1 MTSAQSSNSTFPE
14 TDFNLLEDSEDA
26 DNHTSEPTA
35 TRLSL
40 QFQLDESYLG
50 QRIDQAA
57 ALVWNEFSREKL
69 KQWIKDGH
77 LLVNGNNVKPK
88 YKCEGN
94 ELLTLEAE
102 LEIQTASQPENI
114 PLDII
119 YEDDDIIVINKT
131 VGMVV
136 HPGAGN
142 GSGTLVNALLYHY
155 PKSNELARAG
165 LVHRIDK
172 DTSGLLVVAKNL
184 EAQFSL
190 SKQLAKKTVYRIYD
204 LVVYGNIVAGGT
216 IDEPIKRHPV
226 DRVKMAI
233 LPGGKEAVTHYNV
246 KERFK
251 DFTRVQAQLETGRTH
266 QIRVHFSY
274 IGYGLVGDPV
284 YISRVRV
291 PAGAS
296 EELADTLRSFKRQAL
311 HAAKLGL
318 VHPRTGENMMFEAPW
333 PEDFKRLIEVLR
345 QGNAAYEFINTGKL
359 TCSLFQGFHQVYMQ
373 DRHVSGIQV
382 H

>member
-1 MTSAQSSNSTFPE
+1 MSQAQSSNSNFPE

-26 DNHTSEPTA
+26 DNHTSDSTA

-50 QRIDQAA
+50 QRIDQVA
-57 ALVWNEFSREKL
+57 ALIWNEFSREKL
-69 KQWIKDGH
+69 KQWLKDGH
-77 LLVNGNNVKPK
+77 LLVNGNTVKPK

-94 ELLTLEAE
+94 ELLTLDVE
-102 LEIQTASQPENI
+102 LEVQTKSLPENI
-114 PLDII
+114 PLNVV
-119 YEDDDIIVINKT
+119 YEDDDIIVINKP

-142 GSGTLVNALLYHY
+142 TTGTLVNALLYHY
-155 PKSNELARAG
+155 PKSAELARAG

-190 SKQLAKKTVYRIYD
+190 SKQLAKKSVYRLYD
-204 LVVYGNIVAGGT
+204 LVVYGNIIAGGT

-226 DRVKMAI
+226 DRVKMAV
-233 LPGGKEAVTHYNV
+233 LPGGRDAVTHYNV
-246 KERFK
+246 KERFQH
-251 DFTRVQAQLETGRTH
+251 FTRVQARLETGRTH

-274 IGYGLVGDPV
+274 LGFGLVGDQV
-284 YISRVRV
+284 YMNRVRV

-296 EELADTLRSFKRQAL
+296 ELLADTLRGFKRQAL

-318 VHPRTGENMMFEAPW
+318 THPRSGEEMMFEAPW
-333 PEDFKRLIEVLR
+333 AEDFAQLIEVLR
-345 QGNAAYEFINTGKL
+345 SENKAY
-359 TCSLFQGFHQVYMQ
+359 
-373 DRHVSGIQV
+373 
-382 H
+382 